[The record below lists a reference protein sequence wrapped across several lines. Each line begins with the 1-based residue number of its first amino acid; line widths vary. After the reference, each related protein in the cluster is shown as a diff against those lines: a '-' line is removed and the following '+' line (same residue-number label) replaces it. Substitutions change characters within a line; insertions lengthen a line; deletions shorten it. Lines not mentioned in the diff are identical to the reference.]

1 MIKRSITLVRSN
13 GSKNDSFFDLKTDP
27 NIVYTV
33 RKLMNSKIKK
43 YRNII
48 VTANQTL
55 TLIRH

>member
-48 VTANQTL
+48 IIVRFSNA
-55 TLIRH
+55 